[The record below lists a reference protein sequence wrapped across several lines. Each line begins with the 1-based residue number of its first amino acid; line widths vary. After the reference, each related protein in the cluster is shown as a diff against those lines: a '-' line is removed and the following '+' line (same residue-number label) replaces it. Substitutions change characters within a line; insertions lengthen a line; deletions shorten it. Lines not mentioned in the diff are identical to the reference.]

1 MHVITIA
8 SRKGGSGKSTVAAHM
23 GVLGSGPVSPAVL
36 VDLDP
41 QRSLG
46 NWWRQRRG
54 EFPLLVETEA
64 ADLPDILRTAR
75 EERVPIVFID
85 TPPHAEAEIAAAIR
99 VADVVLIPCRPSAF
113 DLWAAQATLEM
124 ATALKRPALV
134 VLNACPAGRRILS
147 GFGESPTVREARSL
161 LQQMGVDVARTALGD
176 RLTYRTAII
185 SGQAAGE
192 IEPAGKAANEISA
205 LWREITEYL
214 GASGYD
220 QAALAS

>member
-8 SRKGGSGKSTVAAHM
+8 SRKGGSGKSTVTAHM
-23 GVLGSGPVSPAVL
+23 GVLGSGPGTPAVL

-41 QRSLG
+41 QRSLAD
-46 NWWRQRRG
+46 WWRQRRE

-75 EERVPIVFID
+75 EERVPVVFID

-99 VADVVLIPCRPSAF
+99 VSNVVLIPCRPSAF

-124 ATALKRPALV
+124 AAALERPALV
-134 VLNACPAGRRILS
+134 VLNACPAGRTILS
-147 GFGESPTVREARSL
+147 GFGENSAVREARTL
-161 LQQMGVDVARTALGD
+161 LQQMGVNVARTALGD

-185 SGQAAGE
+185 SGQAASE
-192 IEPAGKAANEISA
+192 LEPGGKAASEISA
-205 LWREITEYL
+205 LWAEITEHL
-214 GASGYD
+214 GAPGYD
-220 QAALAS
+220 QTALAS

>member
-23 GVLGSGPVSPAVL
+23 GVLGSRAGSPAVL
-36 VDLDP
+36 IDLDQ

-46 NWWRQRRG
+46 NWWRQRKD
-54 EFPLLVETEA
+54 EFPLLVEIEA
-64 ADLPDILRTAR
+64 TNLSEILCTAR
-75 EERVPIVFID
+75 EERVPSVFID

-99 VADVVLIPCRPSAF
+99 VADIVLIPCRPSAF

-124 ATALKRPALV
+124 ATALERPALV
-134 VLNACPAGRRILS
+134 VLNACPAGRTILS
-147 GFGESPTVREARSL
+147 GFGENAAVREARAL
-161 LQQMGVDVARTALGD
+161 LQQVGVTVARTSLGD

-192 IEPAGKAANEISA
+192 LEPGGKAAQEITA
-205 LWREITEYL
+205 LWAEINEHL
-214 GASGYD
+214 GASRYE